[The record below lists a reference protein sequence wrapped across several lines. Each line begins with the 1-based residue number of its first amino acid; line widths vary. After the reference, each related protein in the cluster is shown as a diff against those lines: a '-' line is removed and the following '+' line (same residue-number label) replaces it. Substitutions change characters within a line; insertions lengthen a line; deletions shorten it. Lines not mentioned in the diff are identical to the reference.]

1 MEAFS
6 SPAAGRRVRDSMLK
20 GLQKLKQTVTLTPSS
35 PAPPASE
42 EHESREVSRLSHANT
57 NTGAVRIELGE
68 LKASTAP
75 RALDGV
81 GLYEMLSVDEAGT
94 QREQSEPIPYRFRV
108 PEGFKQLTDPQ
119 TTLGTNTFVY
129 GQDSHEYLALRGRM
143 TVLDTTMSKI
153 RQQMEWLHQELMV
166 LETEKL
172 ELTQQLHNLPLH
184 DHSCTEFT
192 ITLLPRRPVE
202 ALPVPD
208 EELQDLMRRAEATA
222 MSELPHGGEYAVLH
236 SSEHACSSSGG
247 GSASQRSADPA
258 EWRAWEMHCQTGAL
272 LASYPDVWRSERMSR
287 SHEQAAV
294 AHAHARTDTCT
305 HSQARAHAHA
315 HTGQRHVGVVV
326 MRRKYLPDTG
336 ERFQDISLSMSALHT
351 SACTDL
357 GMFSSEA
364 GDLLRKLRRVAE
376 SVHAVAT
383 KRHPLT
389 FDRIDIRGNLEKL
402 QNDEGYMNFFQRHL
416 PPPDNRPSMSDL
428 ADKVPTV
435 LAPEEG
441 KWSFVAVKHLC

>member
-57 NTGAVRIELGE
+57 DAGAVRIELGE

-236 SSEHACSSSGG
+236 SSEHACSSGGG

-272 LASYPDVWRSERMSR
+272 LASYPDVSRSEHMSR

-294 AHAHARTDTCT
+294 AHAHARRHMHTHALTGSCTCT
-305 HSQARAHAHA
+305 RSHRPAACGRCDDATQVSAGHWRAISGHQPQHVRAAHICVY
-315 HTGQRHVGVVV
+315 GPRHV
-326 MRRKYLPDTG
+326 
-336 ERFQDISLSMSALHT
+336 F
-351 SACTDL
+351 
-357 GMFSSEA
+357 
-364 GDLLRKLRRVAE
+364 
-376 SVHAVAT
+376 
-383 KRHPLT
+383 
-389 FDRIDIRGNLEKL
+389 IRSRG
-402 QNDEGYMNFFQRHL
+402 F
-416 PPPDNRPSMSDL
+416 
-428 ADKVPTV
+428 A
-435 LAPEEG
+435 A
-441 KWSFVAVKHLC
+441 

>member
-1 MEAFS
+1 MPRFLLGFPRKNRKALAMEAFS

-57 NTGAVRIELGE
+57 DTGAVRIELGE

-236 SSEHACSSSGG
+236 SSEHACSSGGG

-272 LASYPDVWRSERMSR
+272 LASYPDVSRSEHMSR

-294 AHAHARTDTCT
+294 AHAHARRHMHTHALTGSCTCT
-305 HSQARAHAHA
+305 RSHRPAACGRCDDATQVSAGHWRAISGHQPQHVRAAHICVY
-315 HTGQRHVGVVV
+315 GPRHV
-326 MRRKYLPDTG
+326 
-336 ERFQDISLSMSALHT
+336 F
-351 SACTDL
+351 
-357 GMFSSEA
+357 
-364 GDLLRKLRRVAE
+364 
-376 SVHAVAT
+376 
-383 KRHPLT
+383 
-389 FDRIDIRGNLEKL
+389 IRSRG
-402 QNDEGYMNFFQRHL
+402 F
-416 PPPDNRPSMSDL
+416 
-428 ADKVPTV
+428 A
-435 LAPEEG
+435 A
-441 KWSFVAVKHLC
+441 

>member
-57 NTGAVRIELGE
+57 DTGAVRIELGE

-236 SSEHACSSSGG
+236 SSEHVCCSSGG

-272 LASYPDVWRSERMSR
+272 LASYPDVSRSEHMSR

-294 AHAHARTDTCT
+294 AHAHARRHMHTHALTGSCTCT
-305 HSQARAHAHA
+305 RSHRPAACGRCGDATQVSAGHWRAISGHQPQHVRAAHICV
-315 HTGQRHVGVVV
+315 HGPRHV
-326 MRRKYLPDTG
+326 
-336 ERFQDISLSMSALHT
+336 F
-351 SACTDL
+351 
-357 GMFSSEA
+357 
-364 GDLLRKLRRVAE
+364 
-376 SVHAVAT
+376 
-383 KRHPLT
+383 
-389 FDRIDIRGNLEKL
+389 IRSRG
-402 QNDEGYMNFFQRHL
+402 F
-416 PPPDNRPSMSDL
+416 
-428 ADKVPTV
+428 A
-435 LAPEEG
+435 A
-441 KWSFVAVKHLC
+441 